1 MGLIHLKDVVTL
13 GNIAIGF
20 GSALLAMEGNITA
33 ACYLIIAA
41 FCFDQM
47 DGAIARLTKM
57 SNDFGKEL
65 DVIADHVTYSVC
77 PSFIVYA
84 YYRETSILLAVIM
97 GMVPVM
103 FGCIRHARN
112 SVYDISFPKFWLGTP
127 RPVSAFY
134 LVAVLGTQLSGVIPF
149 YKFLIIPVIFWI
161 GYNNLSFRP
170 FLAHHGRKFNKGLK
184 TWMTGAVIFL
194 FFGGV
199 MTGITGKPW
208 LLDILL
214 FEMLVYTFA
223 TPVHFDKGDLDGYEE
238 YVKNKK
244 AEIAK
249 DMKPI
254 DQR

>member
-1 MGLIHLKDVVTL
+1 MGLIHLKDVVTI

-41 FCFDQM
+41 FCFDHL
-47 DGAIARLTKM
+47 DGAIARLTNM
-57 SNDFGKEL
+57 SNNFGKEL

-97 GMVPVM
+97 GLVPVV

-112 SVYDISFPKFWLGTP
+112 AVYDISYPKFWLGTP

-134 LVAVLGTQLSGVIPF
+134 IVAVIGTQLSDIIPY
-149 YKFLIIPVIFWI
+149 YKFIIIPVLFWI
-161 GYNNLSFRP
+161 GYNNLSYRP
-170 FLAHHGRKFNKGLK
+170 FLAHHGRVFNKGLK
-184 TWMTGAVIFL
+184 IAMGIAVAL
-194 FFGGV
+194 LLFGGI
-199 MTGITGKPW
+199 MTGITGNPW

-214 FEMLVYTFA
+214 FEMLAYTFV
-223 TPVHFDKGDLDGYEE
+223 TPVLFDKGDMDNYEE
-238 YVKNKK
+238 FIKTKK
-244 AEIAK
+244 AEIAN
-249 DMKPI
+249 DMKPVN
-254 DQR
+254 QR